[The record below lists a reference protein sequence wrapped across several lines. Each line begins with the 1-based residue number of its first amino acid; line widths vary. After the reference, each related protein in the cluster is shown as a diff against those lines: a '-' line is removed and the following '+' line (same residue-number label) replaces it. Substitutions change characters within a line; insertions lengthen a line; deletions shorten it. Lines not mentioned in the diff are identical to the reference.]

1 MNKSFKE
8 RLISLRKE
16 KGLTQDKF
24 AELMGV
30 SKSAISMYENGNR
43 TPDFELEEKIADYFN
58 VDLDYLRGRSNI
70 RNRYQLENENFDK
83 NLFSQDGQKLK
94 NRRLELNLTLEEV
107 GNIVGVTKSTVRK
120 WETGAIEN
128 MKRDKIS
135 LLAKALQVSPEFI
148 TGTEDAKTI
157 GEKIKERREK
167 LGLSQEQLAER
178 LGYKSKTSIHKVEQG
193 ITDLPL
199 SKLSEFAKALNTTS
213 SYLMEWDEEKSN
225 LTTNDTPLSSKELQ
239 KLEEKKLIKDLS
251 SILEKNSAC
260 SLGEIKRGNKVDV
273 IKNGEILKT
282 YDVEL
287 ILKAYEIKYLKDKF
301 SLEDIEELENRF
313 SIPEDL
319 KGISRKQYI
328 KFMGESAMF
337 FDDDSISEETKDK
350 LLLSFQ
356 RMFYDAKEKNR
367 RKK

>member
-1 MNKSFKE
+1 M
-8 RLISLRKE
+8 
-16 KGLTQDKF
+16 
-24 AELMGV
+24 
-30 SKSAISMYENGNR
+30 
-43 TPDFELEEKIADYFN
+43 
-58 VDLDYLRGRSNI
+58 
-70 RNRYQLENENFDK
+70 
-83 NLFSQDGQKLK
+83 
-94 NRRLELNLTLEEV
+94 
-107 GNIVGVTKSTVRK
+107 TV
-120 WETGAIEN
+120 
-128 MKRDKIS
+128 
-135 LLAKALQVSPEFI
+135 
-148 TGTEDAKTI
+148 

-301 SLEDIEELENRF
+301 SLEDIEEL
-313 SIPEDL
+313 
-319 KGISRKQYI
+319 
-328 KFMGESAMF
+328 
-337 FDDDSISEETKDK
+337 
-350 LLLSFQ
+350 
-356 RMFYDAKEKNR
+356 
-367 RKK
+367 